1 MLRVTGHGDC
11 DHCKFPS
18 FLKWF
23 DSNSNVDSLR
33 LSPQWVRDYGE
44 ELSINCTLAMPNG
57 LSWLVRVMKIVGGCY
72 FGVGW
77 SDFVH
82 DNQIHNKDFLTFTHV
97 GSGEFHVQ
105 RHDFMTGCPF
115 RADYDD
121 LDTSDDYSHSECEAE
136 EEHPSFVVVLSKSDI
151 KGSLVEHIGLD
162 SLQGNIFFMV
172 DEKIWK
178 VKIRVTQ
185 GWSRFVRD
193 NKLSEGNHCHFH
205 LVDVTLVHFC
215 ISIEREEALS
225 R

>member
-1 MLRVTGHGDC
+1 MVKVTGHGDC

-23 DSNSNVDSLR
+23 DSNSNVESLR

-44 ELSINCTLAMPNG
+44 ELPINCTLAMPNG
-57 LSWLVRVMKIVGGCY
+57 L
-72 FGVGW
+72 
-77 SDFVH
+77 
-82 DNQIHNKDFLTFTHV
+82 
-97 GSGEFHVQ
+97 
-105 RHDFMTGCPF
+105 
-115 RADYDD
+115 ADYDD
-121 LDTSDDYSHSECEAE
+121 GLIYEREHEVESDLDTTDDYSHSESEAE
-136 EEHPSFVVVLSKSDI
+136 DEHPSFVVVLSKSDI
-151 KGSLVEHIGLD
+151 KGSLDFSLGFWAEHICLD
-162 SLQGNIFFMV
+162 SLQGRFFFMV

-178 VKIRVTQ
+178 VNVAKHNDKIRVTQ

-193 NKLSEGNHCHFH
+193 NKLAEGNRCHFR